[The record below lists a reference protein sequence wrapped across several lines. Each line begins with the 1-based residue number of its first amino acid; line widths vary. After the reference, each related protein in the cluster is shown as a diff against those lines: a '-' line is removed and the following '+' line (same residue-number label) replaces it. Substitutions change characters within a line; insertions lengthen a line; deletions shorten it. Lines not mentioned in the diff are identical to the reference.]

1 MSCRLFSIMIIGILL
16 FTVDGLGQIT
26 TKDGLRIEFFMKDS
40 KKPLTKEELENG
52 IQGGIGRY
60 ENLIDKVV
68 LYRGKELFPSVD
80 ISIKIYEIKTEYK
93 DNEEP
98 IELEPE
104 LILNKRIHNLE
115 FTKKKT
121 TYTIPI
127 YPLIDYD
134 SKFRIVVIEEN
145 TVIVEIN
152 YKVEH
157 WSGPSGL

>member
-1 MSCRLFSIMIIGILL
+1 MKYRLFCLLIIGFLL
-16 FTVDGLGQIT
+16 FTVDGLGQIV

-40 KKPLTKEELENG
+40 KKPFTKEELENG
-52 IQGGIGRY
+52 IEGGIGRY

-68 LYRGKELFPSVD
+68 LYKGKELSPSVD
-80 ISIKIYEIKTEYK
+80 ISVKIYEIKTEYK

-98 IELEPE
+98 KEMEPE

-115 FTKKKT
+115 FTKKKI

-134 SKFRIVVIEEN
+134 SKFKIVITEGDNVLIEL
-145 TVIVEIN
+145 N
-152 YKVEH
+152 YKVEY
-157 WSGPSGL
+157 WSGY

>member
-1 MSCRLFSIMIIGILL
+1 MKYRLFYLIIVGVLI
-16 FTVDGLGQIT
+16 FTFDGLGQIV

-52 IQGGIGRY
+52 IEGGIGRY

-68 LYRGKELFPSVD
+68 IYKGKELSHSVD
-80 ISIKIYEIKTEYK
+80 ISVKIYEIKTEYK

-98 IELEPE
+98 KEMEPE

-115 FTKKKT
+115 FTKKKP

-134 SKFRIVVIEEN
+134 SKFKIVITEGDNVLIEL
-145 TVIVEIN
+145 N
-152 YKVEH
+152 YKVEY
-157 WSGPSGL
+157 WSGY

>member
-1 MSCRLFSIMIIGILL
+1 MSFRFFYLMIIGVIL
-16 FTVDGLGQIT
+16 FTVDGLGQIV

-40 KKPLTKEELENG
+40 KIPLTKEELENG
-52 IQGGIGRY
+52 IEGGIGRY

-68 LYRGKELFPSVD
+68 IYKGKELLPSVD
-80 ISIKIYEIKTEYK
+80 ISVKIYEIKREYK
-93 DNEEP
+93 DNKEP
-98 IELEPE
+98 KEMEPE

-134 SKFRIVVIEEN
+134 SKFKIVITESDNVL
-145 TVIVEIN
+145 VDIN
-152 YKVEH
+152 YTVLW
-157 WSGPSGL
+157 WSGH

>member
-1 MSCRLFSIMIIGILL
+1 MIGRLFFFLIVGILV
-16 FTVDGLGQIT
+16 FTFDGLGQIV

-52 IQGGIGRY
+52 IEGGIGRY

-68 LYRGKELFPSVD
+68 LYKGKELSPSVD
-80 ISIKIYEIKTEYK
+80 ISVKIYEIKTEYRQSQ
-93 DNEEP
+93 EP
-98 IELEPE
+98 LELEPE

-115 FTKKKT
+115 FTKKKN

-127 YPLIDYD
+127 YPFIDYD
-134 SKFRIVVIEEN
+134 SKFKIVITEGDNVLIELS
-145 TVIVEIN
+145 
-152 YKVEH
+152 YKVEF

>member
-1 MSCRLFSIMIIGILL
+1 MSCRLFYLMIIGVLL
-16 FTVDGLGQIT
+16 FTFDGLGQIT

-40 KKPLTKEELENG
+40 KKPLSKEELENG

-134 SKFRIVVIEEN
+134 SKFKIIITEGDNVLIEL
-145 TVIVEIN
+145 N
-152 YKVEH
+152 YQILW
-157 WSGPSGL
+157 WSGH